1 MTRGSDSDFVGFV
14 FSALTTNTTH
24 FYKVLRAIA
33 PKPARGQANGPL
45 DTAAAAG
52 GDTFVLTTITA
63 DGIAFSVGDMH
74 TGMGRLYL
82 RRNLFSDY
90 SYRPDKPPGYDDG
103 DDDGDDDDGDEHASV
118 TFKLSLDRLI
128 ICLQMFAVDAG
139 GAAGNATNPAAGGA
153 GVGAAAP
160 EDAST
165 CRMIYQGAGH
175 PFLLVFRQPS
185 TSLVTT
191 CEFNTLDLDP
201 TEPAEDDD
209 NTGEDGALRMDLS
222 NVALQLIIAGRVMA
236 DAVSELRAID
246 TEVLT
251 LRAAR
256 ASTPRFALLSHG
268 KIGLSQFSFPEDTG
282 GGTPLF
288 ERFMVNAPPA
298 EEEEEGADPNPDVV
312 VVNSYTFG
320 QILKAQDAMALAT
333 RVSIRC
339 DAHGY
344 MSIQSMYE
352 LGTGTAIFIDFRFCA
367 LQDDDLT
374 ERLER
379 LGYD

>member
-1 MTRGSDSDFVGFV
+1 MTRSSDSDFVGLV

-24 FYKVLRAIA
+24 FCKVLRAIA
-33 PKPARGQANGPL
+33 PKTARGQSNGPL
-45 DTAAAAG
+45 DNAAAG

-63 DGIAFSVGDMH
+63 DGIAFSVGEMH

-82 RRNLFSDY
+82 KRDLFSEY
-90 SYRPDKPPGYDDG
+90 NYRPDKSPLNYND
-103 DDDGDDDDGDEHASV
+103 DDDDGDENASV

-139 GAAGNATNPAAGGA
+139 GAGTAGGTNNA
-153 GVGAAAP
+153 GAAAANGMGAAP

-201 TEPAEDDD
+201 TEPAGEDGD
-209 NTGEDGALRMDLS
+209 EDGALRMDLT

-236 DAVSELRAID
+236 DAVSELKAID
-246 TEVLT
+246 TEILT

-256 ASTPRFALLSHG
+256 TSTPRFVLLSHG

-282 GGTPLF
+282 SGKPLF
-288 ERFMVNAPPA
+288 ERFMVNAPA
-298 EEEEEGADPNPDVV
+298 ESADPDV

-352 LGTGTAIFIDFRFCA
+352 LGAGTAIFIDFRFCA
-367 LQDDDLT
+367 IQDDDLT

>member
-1 MTRGSDSDFVGFV
+1 MTRSSDSDFNGLV

-33 PKPARGQANGPL
+33 PKTARGQSTGPL
-45 DTAAAAG
+45 DNPGAAG

-82 RRNLFSDY
+82 KRDLFSDY
-90 SYRPDKPPGYDDG
+90 NYRPDNPPPSYD
-103 DDDGDDDDGDEHASV
+103 DDDDGDENASV

-139 GAAGNATNPAAGGA
+139 SAGANTTAAA
-153 GVGAAAP
+153 AAAP

-191 CEFNTLDLDP
+191 CEFNTLDL
-201 TEPAEDDD
+201 EP
-209 NTGEDGALRMDLS
+209 TGEDEDEALRMDLT

-236 DAVSELRAID
+236 DAVSELKAID
-246 TEVLT
+246 TEILT

-256 ASTPRFALLSHG
+256 TSTPRFVLLSHG
-268 KIGLSQFSFPEDTG
+268 KIGLSQFSFPEDTSG
-282 GGTPLF
+282 GKPLF
-288 ERFMVNAPPA
+288 ERFMVNAPA
-298 EEEEEGADPNPDVV
+298 ADLDV

-320 QILKAQDAMALAT
+320 QILKAQDAMALAS

-367 LQDDDLT
+367 IQDDDLT

>member
-1 MTRGSDSDFVGFV
+1 MTRSGDSDFVGFDSV
-14 FSALTTNTTH
+14 FSALTINTTH
-24 FYKVLRAIA
+24 FCKVLRAIA
-33 PKPARGQANGPL
+33 PKTVARAQTGPGAF
-45 DTAAAAG
+45 DTATA

-63 DGIAFSVGDMH
+63 DGIAFSVGEMH

-82 RRNLFSDY
+82 KRDLFSDY
-90 SYRPDKPPGYDDG
+90 NYRPDKQPRQNSYDDN
-103 DDDGDDDDGDEHASV
+103 DDDDENASV

-128 ICLQMFAVDAG
+128 ICLQMFASDSAG
-139 GAAGNATNPAAGGA
+139 ASAAGTNTGTGGA
-153 GVGAAAP
+153 GAAP
-160 EDAST
+160 ATVEDAST

-175 PFLLVFRQPS
+175 PFLLMFRQPS

-201 TEPAEDDD
+201 ADPAEEDDE
-209 NTGEDGALRMDLS
+209 GGALRMDLT

-236 DAVSELRAID
+236 DAVSELKAIN
-246 TEVLT
+246 TEILT

-256 ASTPRFALLSHG
+256 TSVPRFVLLSHG

-282 GGTPLF
+282 PGGKPLF
-288 ERFMVNAPPA
+288 ERFMVNAPA
-298 EEEEEGADPNPDVV
+298 ESSDPDV
-312 VVNSYTFG
+312 VVNSYTFA

-352 LGTGTAIFIDFRFCA
+352 LAAGTAIFIDFRFCA
-367 LQDDDLT
+367 IQDEDLT